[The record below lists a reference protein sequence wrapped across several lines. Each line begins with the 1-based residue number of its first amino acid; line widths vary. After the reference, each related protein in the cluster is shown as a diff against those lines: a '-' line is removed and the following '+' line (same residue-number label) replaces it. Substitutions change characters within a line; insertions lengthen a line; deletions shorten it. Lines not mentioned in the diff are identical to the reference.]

1 MAKKTKTLTMFTG
14 TVLDQVFS
22 SSKPIYSLSSRIW
35 NPPTDIFEN
44 DDQVIIRMEVPGV
57 DPEGLSVTADG
68 RRLVV
73 SGRREEPESDG
84 LMRYHLMEVQYG
96 EFERVFEFPYSL
108 SNAHV
113 EARFKAGFL
122 SIKVENKSGKKLDVG
137 IEIIV
142 DTSES

>member
-1 MAKKTKTLTMFTG
+1 
-14 TVLDQVFS
+14 
-22 SSKPIYSLSSRIW
+22 
-35 NPPTDIFEN
+35 
-44 DDQVIIRMEVPGV
+44 MEVPGV
-57 DPEGLSVTADG
+57 DSESLSVTADG
-68 RRLVV
+68 RRLVL

-108 SNAHV
+108 SNAQV
-113 EARFKAGFL
+113 EARFKEGFL